1 MADEFFVR
9 CNCKNRRFTGGK
21 SRFLQQQMAEKAF
34 VRWLPMNRRSRGLIP
49 DLDRRL
55 ATQRVL
61 LEAVHHV
68 IRSVPVRIVTD
79 FDQIPALLVVGIF
92 VMYCLSSFFCAH
104 VCRSF
109 YNSP

>member
-1 MADEFFVR
+1 M
-9 CNCKNRRFTGGK
+9 NQRF
-21 SRFLQQQMAEKAF
+21 
-34 VRWLPMNRRSRGLIP
+34 RGLIP

-79 FDQIPALLVVGIF
+79 FDQIPTLLVVGIF